1 MKLKKLFRL
10 HIIFGIVLLSSAC
23 AKNPVTGKR
32 DFVLI
37 SESREIAMGRE
48 YDPQIVQSYGLYEHD
63 KIQAFIDE
71 KGQEMAAISH
81 RSNLEYEFKILDSP
95 ILNAF
100 AVPGGYVYFTRGI
113 MAHFNNEAEFAGVLG
128 HEIGHITARHS
139 VRQQSK
145 GILAQVGILAGLIA
159 KPELAQF
166 LDPASQALG
175 ILFLKYGRD
184 AERESDELG
193 VIYSTQVG
201 YDAREMAG
209 FFRTLERQQV
219 SSGASPLPD
228 FLSSHPSPADRN
240 KRVGQLAQEWQQKEG
255 LQDPK
260 VNRESYLKMIEGMV
274 YGEDPRQGFLEDR
287 VFYHPDLRFRF
298 DTPSGWN
305 YQNTPSQ
312 VQLAPKEGNAVMLL
326 TLASGESTQGA
337 ANKAVEQFQLV
348 ETQIENKKINGLDA
362 TIVEGVQK
370 QESNQIR
377 VRLAIISHG
386 GKLYSLLGAA
396 GQQDFGGYRTAIE
409 QSINSFADLKDQEK
423 LDRKP
428 LRIALERTNK
438 AISLREFL
446 TANGVKPEDMD
457 RMGILNGMDLDQ
469 EIPSGTL
476 IKLTK

>member
-1 MKLKKLFRL
+1 MKYILKTLPL
-10 HIIFGIVLLSSAC
+10 LIFLLASC

-32 DFVLI
+32 NFVLI
-37 SESREIAMGRE
+37 SENQEIAMGRE
-48 YDPQIVQSYGLYEHD
+48 YDPQIVQSYGLYED
-63 KIQAFIDE
+63 EKIQAFIEE

-145 GILAQVGILAGLIA
+145 GILAQVGMLAGLIA

-209 FFRTLERQQV
+209 FFQTLERQQE
-219 SSGASPLPD
+219 GAGAAPLPD
-228 FLSSHPSPADRN
+228 FLSTHPSPADRN
-240 KRVGQLAQEWQQKEG
+240 KRVGQLAQEWQQKEN
-255 LQDPK
+255 LKDPK
-260 VNRESYLKMIEGMV
+260 INRDAYLSMIEGMV

-287 VFYHPDLRFRF
+287 IFYHPDLKFRF
-298 DTPSGWN
+298 ETPANWN
-305 YQNTPSQ
+305 YQNTPQQ
-312 VQLAPKEGNAVMLL
+312 VQLAPKEGNAIILL
-326 TLASGESTQGA
+326 TLVSGKNPQEAAATAIEQYKLTSTQ
-337 ANKAVEQFQLV
+337 
-348 ETQIENKKINGLDA
+348 TENRRINGLDA
-362 TIVEGVQK
+362 TVVEGVQQ
-370 QESNQIR
+370 QEGNQIR
-377 VRLAIISHG
+377 VQLAVISHEG
-386 GKLYSLLGAA
+386 QIYSLLGAA
-396 GQQDFGGYRTAIE
+396 GEQDFKGYRMAIE
-409 QSINSFADLKDQEK
+409 QTLYSFSELKDQGK
-423 LDRKP
+423 LARKP
-428 LRIALERTNK
+428 LRIALQRTNRTIK
-438 AISLREFL
+438 LRDFL
-446 TANGVKPEDMD
+446 TQNGVEADAMESI
-457 RMGILNGMDLDQ
+457 GVLNGMDLDQ
-469 EIPSGTL
+469 EVSSGTT
-476 IKLTK
+476 IKLVK